1 MVMKRITNTDEAN
14 FYYKKVNELVDKYIK
29 EHKIRPSE
37 LNRYLIKNLQSFLEN
52 SGISDVEGIN
62 RIVMDVIDH
71 RNHMEL
77 DGVLTFESFKS
88 LNENVT
94 SIGNATVEHEKK
106 LADYYNTSIGHVELL
121 DDGMHLYK
129 VSDFGE
135 KIVAVIFSENELNKV
150 YENIEKKILEEN
162 KKRALTISE
171 VDNIS
176 LDDSIRIW
184 IGDIISDDKLKSI
197 LKEKLNKYFLLSIIK
212 KSVQSKQDF
221 PLNFA
226 NDRLKFK
233 GESGGYYIWEV
244 R

>member
-1 MVMKRITNTDEAN
+1 MKRISNTEEAN

-37 LNRYLIKNLQSFLEN
+37 LNRYLSKNMKSFLEN

-62 RIVMDVIDH
+62 RIVMDVLDH

-77 DGVLTFESFKS
+77 DGVLTFEGFKN
-88 LNENVT
+88 LNENVA
-94 SIGNATVEHEKK
+94 SIGNATLEHEKK
-106 LADYYNTSIGHVELL
+106 LADFYNTSIGHVELV

-129 VSDFGE
+129 VSDFDE
-135 KIVAVIFSENELNKV
+135 KIVSIIFSEKELDTV
-150 YENIEKKILEEN
+150 YENIMDKLLEEN
-162 KKRALTISE
+162 KKRALSISE

-176 LDDSIRIW
+176 LDQSVRIW
-184 IGDIISDDKLKSI
+184 LGDIISEDKFKQV
-197 LKEKLNKYFLLSIIK
+197 LKEKLNKDFLLSVIK
-212 KSVQSKQDF
+212 KSVQSKQDL

>member
-1 MVMKRITNTDEAN
+1 MKRISNTEEAN

-37 LNRYLIKNLQSFLEN
+37 LNRYLSKNMKSFLEN

-77 DGVLTFESFKS
+77 DGVLTFEGFKN
-88 LNENVT
+88 LNENVA
-94 SIGNATVEHEKK
+94 SIGNATLEHEKK
-106 LADYYNTSIGHVELL
+106 LADFYNTSIGHVELV

-129 VSDFGE
+129 VSDFDE
-135 KIVAVIFSENELNKV
+135 KIVSIIFSEKELDTV
-150 YENIEKKILEEN
+150 YENIMDKLLEEN
-162 KKRALTISE
+162 KKRALSISE

-176 LDDSIRIW
+176 LDQSVRIW
-184 IGDIISDDKLKSI
+184 LGDIISEDKFKQV
-197 LKEKLNKYFLLSIIK
+197 LKEKLNKDFLLSVIK
-212 KSVQSKQDF
+212 KSVQSKQDL

>member
-1 MVMKRITNTDEAN
+1 MKRISNTEEAN

-37 LNRYLIKNLQSFLEN
+37 LNRYLSKNMKSFLEN
-52 SGISDVEGIN
+52 SGISEVEGIN

-77 DGVLTFESFKS
+77 DGVLTFEGFKN
-88 LNENVT
+88 LNENVA
-94 SIGNATVEHEKK
+94 SIGNATLEHEKK
-106 LADYYNTSIGHVELL
+106 LADFYNTSIGHVELVY
-121 DDGMHLYK
+121 DGMHLYK
-129 VSDFGE
+129 VSDFDE
-135 KIVAVIFSENELNKV
+135 KIVSIIFSEKELDTV
-150 YENIEKKILEEN
+150 YENIMDKLLEEN
-162 KKRALTISE
+162 KKRALSISE

-176 LDDSIRIW
+176 LDQSVRIW
-184 IGDIISDDKLKSI
+184 LGDIISEDKFKQV
-197 LKEKLNKYFLLSIIK
+197 LKEKLNKDFLLSVIK
-212 KSVQSKQDF
+212 KSVQSKQDL